1 MRDRKNT
8 KFQFSNEML
17 EERQVLSASV
27 KSAIV
32 GRVARPVVS
41 INPVAQKPVQV
52 TTSKL
57 HSAAIQS
64 KADAVIVAAD
74 AAPAVSVITS
84 DITTDTTFRQ
94 GTNYIIDGEIHVKAG
109 VTLTIENDV
118 TILIRNGYIP
128 RTRLLDTSAL
138 IFDSGSKMQAQT
150 VHFRSADAN
159 NKQSFVPLNGGL
171 FFCGSTTDASKDGI
185 SVDTSKVTGK
195 SSFVADRIDLVK
207 VGRPDPKGGD
217 GDDQDK
223 DDIDAISLLG
233 LGEDEWTVSR
243 VLSYGSG
250 DDGFDVTN
258 STVSLD
264 FLLVDKPKE
273 DGVNLSSS
281 FLKIRTGLTIKM
293 GSNTY
298 NDRELFD
305 FEVDD
310 GPSRLLVSK
319 GAYVNLKG
327 YWGGKGDREI
337 LVSSDMPPSPGGD
350 CRISYCYKGKLKKS
364 PAFVYALSD

>member
-1 MRDRKNT
+1 MSDHKKT
-8 KFQFSNEML
+8 KFQFSNENL

-32 GRVARPVVS
+32 GKVTRPVVS
-41 INPVAQKPVQV
+41 INPSVQKPVQV
-52 TTSKL
+52 MAPKVQ
-57 HSAAIQS
+57 AASVQS
-64 KADAVIVAAD
+64 KIVPARSS
-74 AAPAVSVITS
+74 AVSVITS
-84 DITTDTTFRQ
+84 DITTDTTFKQ
-94 GTNYIIDGEIHVKAG
+94 GTDYIIDGEIHVRAG

-159 NKQSFVPLNGGL
+159 NKQSLVPLNGGV
-171 FFCGSTTDASKDGI
+171 FFCGSTTNASKDGVI
-185 SVDTSKVTGK
+185 VDTSKATGK
-195 SSFVADRIDLVK
+195 SSFVADRIDLVR
-207 VGRPDPKGGD
+207 VGRTDPNGGD

-233 LGEDEWTVSR
+233 LGEDEWSVSR

-258 STVSLD
+258 STISLD
-264 FLLVDKPKE
+264 FLLVDRPIE

-281 FLKIRTGLTIKM
+281 FLKIHTGLTIKM

-298 NDRELFD
+298 SDRELFD

-310 GPSRLLVSK
+310 GPSRLLVHK

-337 LVSSDMPPSPGGD
+337 LVSSDMPPSPAGD
-350 CRISYCYKGKLKKS
+350 CRISYCYKGKLKKG